1 MLTTVLELAIGG
13 IFLSSLY
20 ILVAVGISL
29 LYGVSQTINLAHGDF
44 MIVGA
49 YLMFVLITALGLVPT
64 WVLVVVPILMGAL
77 GLILYRTGGFSRILT
92 RPISRGDREF
102 TTMIMTF
109 ALAWVTSNLLAW
121 VFTANVQAYPSLAGQ
136 VVIGDLIVPI
146 RKLIVMAVAWPL
158 IGALGFMVKTTRIG
172 LSIRCVFDDSDASKL
187 MGIDVNRV
195 HSIIFVLA
203 FLTAGLGGAL
213 FSMNFAFSPYL
224 GIEFTILGIV
234 VTIIGGVGS
243 IKGALVGGLIV
254 GLSESF
260 VMFFISPL
268 LKIAFIYTLFITILL
283 IKPVGLF
290 RSM

>member
-1 MLTTVLELAIGG
+1 MLTTALDLAIGG

-20 ILVAVGISL
+20 VLVAVGMSL

-49 YLMFVLITALGLVPT
+49 YLAFVLITAVGLAPPWILILVPLLMGVLGLV
-64 WVLVVVPILMGAL
+64 
-77 GLILYRTGGFSRILT
+77 LYRAGGFSRILT

-109 ALAWVTSNLLAW
+109 ALAWVTSNLLAG
-121 VFTANVQAYPSLAGQ
+121 VFTANVQAYPALAGQ
-136 VVIGDLIVPI
+136 LIIGDLVVPI
-146 RKLIVMAVAWPL
+146 RKLMTILMAWPL
-158 IGALGFMVKTTRIG
+158 VGILGFMVKTTRIG
-172 LSIRCVFDDSDASKL
+172 LSIRCVFDDSEASRL

-195 HSIIFVLA
+195 HAIIFFLA
-203 FLTAGLGGAL
+203 LLTVGLGGAL

-224 GIEFTILGIV
+224 GTEFTILGIV
-234 VTIIGGVGS
+234 VTIIGGIGS
-243 IKGALVGGLIV
+243 IKGALVGGVIV

-260 VMFFISPL
+260 IMFFISPL
-268 LKIAFIYTLFITILL
+268 LKIAFIYTLFIAILL
-283 IKPVGLF
+283 VRPVGLF

>member
-1 MLTTVLELAIGG
+1 MLNTAFELATGG

-20 ILVAVGISL
+20 VLVAVGMSL

-44 MIVGA
+44 MIIGA
-49 YLMFVLITALGLVPT
+49 YIAFVLVAAFGAIPLWLL
-64 WVLVVVPILMGAL
+64 LVVPLLVGTL
-77 GLILYRTGGFSRILT
+77 GVVLYRVGGFSRVLT

-109 ALAWVTSNLLAW
+109 ALAWVASNLLAW
-121 VFTANVQAYPSLAGQ
+121 IFTANVQAYPAPTGELALGNLA
-136 VVIGDLIVPI
+136 IPI
-146 RKLIVMAVAWPL
+146 RKLMAVALAWPL
-158 IGALGFMVKTTRIG
+158 LGAIAIMLKTTRIG

-187 MGIDVNRV
+187 MGIDVSRV
-195 HSIIFVLA
+195 HSIIFFLA
-203 FLTAGLGGAL
+203 FLTVGLGGAL
-213 FSMNFAFSPYL
+213 FSLNFAFNPYMGTEL
-224 GIEFTILGIV
+224 TILGIV
-234 VTIIGGVGS
+234 VTIIGGIGS

-268 LKIAFIYTLFITILL
+268 LKIAFIYTLFIAILL
-283 IKPVGLF
+283 VRPAGLF